1 MTLAVTLTLVVAVP
15 ASAWTQIYNA
25 YPSDPLSCGDPG
37 GYCIEW
43 PTTSGGL
50 SVNVDVF
57 LYSSLGLANVDL
69 RSDVRR
75 TFSYWNGIAARNPH
89 LQETTSLSASEVDVW
104 LGTTQYPDAW
114 AETTISPPPGNGHTM
129 TYATMVFSNL
139 VTWNR
144 TYTYGAYVADARK
157 VAMHEMGHVEA
168 LGHTGISPAVM
179 RQGALSYSV
188 PQPNDVTG
196 IIAIYGAYP

>member
-1 MTLAVTLTLVVAVP
+1 
-15 ASAWTQIYNA
+15 
-25 YPSDPLSCGDPG
+25 
-37 GYCIEW
+37 
-43 PTTSGGL
+43 
-50 SVNVDVF
+50 
-57 LYSSLGLANVDL
+57 
-69 RSDVRR
+69 
-75 TFSYWNGIAARNPH
+75 
-89 LQETTSLSASEVDVW
+89 
-104 LGTTQYPDAW
+104 
-114 AETTISPPPGNGHTM
+114 M